1 MSDDKWPLEKID
13 LLRSLWARGDSGSE
27 IGRIMGISKNAV
39 VGKAHRLRLSPRPS
53 PIKAG
58 QRQYSARRHGG
69 VVVRRA
75 AAGVEFPPASAA
87 TSLGASGA
95 PRPGAAAFSA
105 RRDVSSLSNFP
116 VLAARLTNPAPARG
130 FLDGAEAKREKA
142 AAQPRPQVFP
152 VRGCQFPMWRH
163 GARVALE
170 DVRFCDAAP
179 RRNKEGRQDSAY
191 CAAHHALC
199 FAKIKE
205 AA

>member
-1 MSDDKWPLEKID
+1 MSDDNWPLEKID

-39 VGKAHRLRLSPRPS
+39 VGKAHRLRLPPRPS
-53 PIKAG
+53 PIKVG
-58 QRQYSARRHGG
+58 QRQYSVRRQGG
-69 VVVRRA
+69 DLARRA
-75 AAGVEFPPASAA
+75 AAGVVIPPAPAA

-130 FLDGAEAKREKA
+130 FLERGG
-142 AAQPRPQVFP
+142 QPMPQLFP
-152 VRGCQFPMWRH
+152 VRGCQFPMWPN
-163 GARVALE
+163 GVRVALE
-170 DVRFCDAAP
+170 DMRFCDSPA
-179 RRNKEGRQDSAY
+179 RRNAEGRQDSAY
-191 CAAHHALC
+191 CPAHQALC
-199 FAKIKE
+199 FQKARE